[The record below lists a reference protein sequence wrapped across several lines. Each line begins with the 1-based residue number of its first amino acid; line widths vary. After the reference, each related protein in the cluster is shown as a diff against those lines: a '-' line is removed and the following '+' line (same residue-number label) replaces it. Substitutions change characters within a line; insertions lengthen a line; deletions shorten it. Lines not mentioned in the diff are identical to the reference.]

1 MNKKNRIFLFI
12 LLNILISAGTTLFV
26 LWIWEQSHPQPIL
39 DSNLSNVSSIV
50 NDETNS
56 SQNSPSEAAD
66 PDPDLALAEDN
77 IAVSI
82 YAVVGVGNLDVEY
95 VEIRNQ
101 SQGAVDPA
109 GWQILDEDGNSFTF
123 PTSPSWLLSSGGAV
137 KVLSKSGND
146 SVIELYW
153 QSNVPIWQSG
163 ERVTLLNSEGNIIA
177 TYLIP

>member
-1 MNKKNRIFLFI
+1 MKKNFRIFLFI
-12 LLNILISAGTTLFV
+12 LLNLLISAGTTLFV
-26 LWIWEQSHPQPIL
+26 LWIWEQSHPQPTL
-39 DSNLSNVSSIV
+39 DFNLINVSNIV
-50 NDETNS
+50 DEETNS
-56 SQNSPSEAAD
+56 SQKSSSDAAD
-66 PDPDLALAEDN
+66 PDLVLEEDN
-77 IAVSI
+77 ISVSI

-137 KVLSKSGND
+137 KVLSKPGND

-153 QSNVPIWQSG
+153 QSNVAIWQSG
-163 ERVTLLNSEGNIIA
+163 ERVTLLNSEGKIIA

>member
-1 MNKKNRIFLFI
+1 MIKKNRIFLFI

-26 LWIWEQSHPQPIL
+26 LWIWERSHPQPTF
-39 DSNLSNVSSIV
+39 DFNLNNVSSIV
-50 NDETNS
+50 DDETNS
-56 SQNSPSEAAD
+56 SQKSPPEVAELDLVLSE
-66 PDPDLALAEDN
+66 EN
-77 IAVSI
+77 ISVSI
-82 YAVVGVGNLDVEY
+82 YAVVGVGNIDVEY

-123 PTSPSWLLSSGGAV
+123 PTSPSWLLSSEGAV
-137 KVLSKSGND
+137 KVLSKSGNN

-163 ERVTLLNSEGNIIA
+163 ERVTLLNSEGKIIA
-177 TYLIP
+177 TYVIP

>member
-1 MNKKNRIFLFI
+1 M
-12 LLNILISAGTTLFV
+12 
-26 LWIWEQSHPQPIL
+26 
-39 DSNLSNVSSIV
+39 D
-50 NDETNS
+50 DETNS

-66 PDPDLALAEDN
+66 PDLVLAEDS
-77 IAVSI
+77 ISVSI

-101 SQGAVDPA
+101 SQGAVDPG

-123 PTSPSWLLSSGGAV
+123 PTSPSWLLSSEGAV

-163 ERVTLLNSEGNIIA
+163 ERVTLLNSEGKIIA